1 MSDGADPEAPVV
13 TVDGPSGTG
22 KGTLSALLAQEVGW
36 HYLDSGA
43 LYRAVALAARERGVA
58 LAAEAAEELGRVARH
73 LAVHFEPMPEG
84 PVRAFVDD
92 QDVTDELRSGP
103 VSEGASVV
111 AALVPVREGLLAL
124 QQASRRQPGLVADGR
139 DMGTEVFPDA
149 PAKLFLSATPDERA
163 RRRYEQLREQGG
175 DVNLD
180 KIRQELKQRDD
191 RDAQRDVAPLRPADD
206 AYVIDT
212 TDISVEEVLAEAMN
226 WLRQRYPKRFDQSL

>member
-58 LAAEAAEELGRVARH
+58 LAPEAAEELGRVARH

-92 QDVTDELRSGP
+92 RDVTDELRSGP

-111 AALVPVREGLLAL
+111 AALAPVREGLLAL
-124 QQASRRQPGLVADGR
+124 QQASRDTLLCVKESLDTEFRRHLRNLVA
-139 DMGTEVFPDA
+139 
-149 PAKLFLSATPDERA
+149 
-163 RRRYEQLREQGG
+163 Y
-175 DVNLD
+175 N
-180 KIRQELKQRDD
+180 
-191 RDAQRDVAPLRPADD
+191 ADD
-206 AYVIDT
+206 AHQIDQE
-212 TDISVEEVLAEAMN
+212 IPN
-226 WLRQRYPKRFDQSL
+226 LRTSHRNEP